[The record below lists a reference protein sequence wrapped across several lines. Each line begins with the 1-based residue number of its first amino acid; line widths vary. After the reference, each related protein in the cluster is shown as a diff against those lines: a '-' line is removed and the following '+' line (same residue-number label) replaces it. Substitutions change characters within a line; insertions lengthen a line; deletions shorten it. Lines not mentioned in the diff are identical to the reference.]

1 MLHFV
6 VQQKLTAETN
16 TTLYSNYPP
25 IKKRI
30 LREMKKDIE
39 KVKEVMCEENETRQ
53 ISNQQPNFTTEGTRK
68 KSKLKGKHSIA
79 YLLTTSALLSF
90 TSNTSHSISSLP
102 FEVLLSCS

>member
-1 MLHFV
+1 VLHFV

-68 KSKLKGKHSIA
+68 KSKLKGKHSI
-79 YLLTTSALLSF
+79 TKIKNES
-90 TSNTSHSISSLP
+90 
-102 FEVLLSCS
+102 EVLLPILEK